1 VIDEDIDGAKR
12 VADLPKARLNCVGI
26 RDVRRNAERV
36 VAEVVREFLEV
47 VCRTG
52 EQPDLT
58 ALVDEFSGDR
68 CAEAGTDAGDDGC
81 LRHSDSTSARHK
93 TVVVDRFGSRS
104 DRQTARGGYRLWHWR
119 PTANYGRSH
128 RARRSIGET
137 RLVGRSVSRDG
148 TEHAARHR
156 ATGQHR
162 GIDPGNRV
170 LDVGC
175 GTGNAALT
183 ARRAGA
189 NVVGLDLA
197 HGMLE
202 LARDNAS
209 LAAEADIGWL
219 TGDAEALPVLD
230 DAFDV
235 VLSNFGHVFAPDS
248 TRAGAELRRVTKP
261 GGRVCFTAWS
271 PNGVVGDLTEVLT
284 DHVAEAPSDP
294 WSHLQWASLLSS
306 ATSLPTSPTA
316 RSSADCS
323 SSDTPRHTTSGGS
336 SPRSPARFR
345 PSSGA

>member
-1 VIDEDIDGAKR
+1 VSR
-12 VADLPKARLNCVGI
+12 TVLKARLNCVGI

-58 ALVDEFSGDR
+58 ALVDQFSGDR

-93 TVVVDRFGSRS
+93 TVVVDRFEVAAIDRRLEAAIDFGTGDRPPTMDDPTEPDDRS
-104 DRQTARGGYRLWHWR
+104 ARHVWS
-119 PTANYGRSH
+119 AGRYP
-128 RARRSIGET
+128 AMAPNMLPAIA
-137 RLVGRSVSRDG
+137 RLVN
-148 TEHAARHR
+148 TA
-156 ATGQHR
+156 

-219 TGDAEALPVLD
+219 TGDAEALPSRTTRSTWS
-230 DAFDV
+230 
-235 VLSNFGHVFAPDS
+235 SNFGHVFAPDS
-248 TRAGAELRRVTKP
+248 TRAGAELRRET
-261 GGRVCFTAWS
+261 R
-271 PNGVVGDLTEVLT
+271 
-284 DHVAEAPSDP
+284 
-294 WSHLQWASLLSS
+294 
-306 ATSLPTSPTA
+306 
-316 RSSADCS
+316 RSSLFHRVVAQRRRRG
-323 SSDTPRHTTSGGS
+323 PHGS
-336 SPRSPARFR
+336 L
-345 PSSGA
+345 

>member
-1 VIDEDIDGAKR
+1 MAPNM
-12 VADLPKARLNCVGI
+12 LPAIARLVN
-26 RDVRRNAERV
+26 
-36 VAEVVREFLEV
+36 
-47 VCRTG
+47 
-52 EQPDLT
+52 T
-58 ALVDEFSGDR
+58 A
-68 CAEAGTDAGDDGC
+68 
-81 LRHSDSTSARHK
+81 
-93 TVVVDRFGSRS
+93 
-104 DRQTARGGYRLWHWR
+104 
-119 PTANYGRSH
+119 
-128 RARRSIGET
+128 
-137 RLVGRSVSRDG
+137 
-148 TEHAARHR
+148 
-156 ATGQHR
+156 

-209 LAAEADIGWL
+209 LAAEADISWL
-219 TGDAEALPVLD
+219 TGDAEALPVPD

-294 WSHLQWASLLSS
+294 WSHLQWGEPAFVRDQF
-306 ATSLPTSPTA
+306 ADVT
-316 RSSADCS
+316 DCS
-323 SSDTPRHTTSGGS
+323 FQRRLLEFRYATPHHFWREFAEESGPL
-336 SPRSPARFR
+336 SPVLRRMNDDDARAALRRDAVAALEDWFGDNAIR
-345 PSSGA
+345 VEYLQVRAVIE

>member
-1 VIDEDIDGAKR
+1 MDDPTEPDDRSAIHVWSAGRYPAM
-12 VADLPKARLNCVGI
+12 APNMLPAIARLVN
-26 RDVRRNAERV
+26 
-36 VAEVVREFLEV
+36 
-47 VCRTG
+47 
-52 EQPDLT
+52 T
-58 ALVDEFSGDR
+58 A
-68 CAEAGTDAGDDGC
+68 
-81 LRHSDSTSARHK
+81 
-93 TVVVDRFGSRS
+93 
-104 DRQTARGGYRLWHWR
+104 
-119 PTANYGRSH
+119 
-128 RARRSIGET
+128 
-137 RLVGRSVSRDG
+137 
-148 TEHAARHR
+148 
-156 ATGQHR
+156 

-175 GTGNAALT
+175 GTGNAVLT

-219 TGDAEALPVLD
+219 TGDAEALPVPD

-294 WSHLQWASLLSS
+294 WSHLQWGEPAFVRDQF
-306 ATSLPTSPTA
+306 ADVT
-316 RSSADCS
+316 DCS
-323 SSDTPRHTTSGGS
+323 FQRRLLEFRYATPHHFWREFAEESGPL
-336 SPRSPARFR
+336 SPVLRRMNDDDARAALRRDAVAALEDWFGDNAIR
-345 PSSGA
+345 VEYLQVRAVIE